1 MLKIDL
7 SWDSTEKAI
16 IILPPLGIIHLVH
29 DSGRAYYGLEIL
41 KGQYIGVSD
50 CNVFFCLYLLGPWYK
65 MPTRTPMYWP
75 LNDYQISVR
84 WFYHFELDF

>member
-29 DSGRAYYGLEIL
+29 DSGRAYYGLEIHKWL
-41 KGQYIGVSD
+41 SD
-50 CNVFFCLYLLGPWYK
+50 IC
-65 MPTRTPMYWP
+65 
-75 LNDYQISVR
+75 
-84 WFYHFELDF
+84 

>member
-1 MLKIDL
+1 MLKIDV

-50 CNVFFCLYLLGPWYK
+50 CNVFFVYIYWDHDIKCQLAPRCTGP
-65 MPTRTPMYWP
+65 
-75 LNDYQISVR
+75 
-84 WFYHFELDF
+84 